1 MAENIK
7 VMRITPQ
14 GASEYTYTDAEQA
27 ANDADRATS
36 DEKQAVR
43 DEATAEQRT
52 ARDAIIVSGKANLK
66 SGTALTDDEIDVLF
80 GNVK

>member
-1 MAENIK
+1 MSDNIK

-27 ANDADRATS
+27 ANDAERATS

-43 DEATAEQRT
+43 DETAAEQKT
-52 ARDAIIVSGKANLK
+52 ARDAIITSGKANLK

-80 GNVK
+80 GIIK